1 MSDFPLTFPVRILL
15 LGSGELG
22 KELTISLQRLGCHV
36 TACDSYAG
44 APAMQVAT
52 AQRVLDMT
60 DATALAAV
68 IESERP
74 DLIVP
79 EVEKLASSALVAAA
93 RQGTRVAPSARV
105 VELTFDRQGIRTL
118 AATTAQVPTSPFAF
132 ADSLAALQEGA
143 AKVGFPC
150 FVKPTMSSSGHGQS
164 RVECAEDLPAAWRE
178 ACSGARADTG
188 RVIVEGEI
196 AFDYEITLLSVRHRD
211 SGDPTQVRTSFCAPI
226 GHRQS
231 AGDYVESWQPQAM
244 NPEVLKK
251 AQDIAKK
258 ILDALAEDTARAAAA
273 SGKSANA
280 DGDNPMLGIFGVE
293 LFVKGENVYFSE
305 LSPRPHD
312 TGMVTMIT
320 QPQNEFDLHTRAI
333 LGLPVDT
340 SMFPEV
346 AAGASAPLKSAVESA
361 SPCFTGVDAAL
372 QTSADAQLRIFGKPE
387 AHVGRRMAVA
397 LAVGADTD
405 RARAKAREVI
415 SKITIREG

>member
-143 AKVGFPC
+143 AKVGFC
-150 FVKPTMSSSGHGQS
+150 
-164 RVECAEDLPAAWRE
+164 
-178 ACSGARADTG
+178 
-188 RVIVEGEI
+188 
-196 AFDYEITLLSVRHRD
+196 LLY
-211 SGDPTQVRTSFCAPI
+211 TS
-226 GHRQS
+226 
-231 AGDYVESWQPQAM
+231 
-244 NPEVLKK
+244 
-251 AQDIAKK
+251 
-258 ILDALAEDTARAAAA
+258 
-273 SGKSANA
+273 
-280 DGDNPMLGIFGVE
+280 
-293 LFVKGENVYFSE
+293 
-305 LSPRPHD
+305 
-312 TGMVTMIT
+312 
-320 QPQNEFDLHTRAI
+320 
-333 LGLPVDT
+333 
-340 SMFPEV
+340 
-346 AAGASAPLKSAVESA
+346 
-361 SPCFTGVDAAL
+361 DAA
-372 QTSADAQLRIFGKPE
+372 DE
-387 AHVGRRMAVA
+387 
-397 LAVGADTD
+397 
-405 RARAKAREVI
+405 
-415 SKITIREG
+415 